1 MEDLIETT
9 HRKHYE
15 LYRKQKLEEKGFDDG
30 QDRYAKLYLYIYV
43 CVRVCVRVCV
53 CARVHAWVCT
63 FLFCIFLSS
72 FKFCS

>member
-30 QDRYAKLYLYIYV
+30 QDR
-43 CVRVCVRVCV
+43 
-53 CARVHAWVCT
+53 
-63 FLFCIFLSS
+63 
-72 FKFCS
+72 